1 MDRRHPVRRCVNTP
15 TYGSVN
21 NEHICATAYIDNVI
35 PHISKCV
42 NEECAFS
49 TFDAKRTLHALY
61 KMDNAACGRT
71 AFAFGAYTNDCEYW
85 RKILEASAM
94 YKSFSAAFYVTACI
108 INQEGST

>member
-21 NEHICATAYIDNVI
+21 NEHICATVYIDN
-35 PHISKCV
+35 
-42 NEECAFS
+42 NFS
-49 TFDAKRTLHALY
+49 TFDAKRTLLTLY
-61 KMDNAACGRT
+61 KMDNTACGRT
-71 AFAFGAYTNDCEYW
+71 AFAFDTYTNDCEYW

>member
-49 TFDAKRTLHALY
+49 TSDAKRTMYALY
-61 KMDNAACGRT
+61 KMDNVACDRT
-71 AFAFGAYTNDCEYW
+71 AFAFGAYTNDREYW

-94 YKSFSAAFYVTACI
+94 
-108 INQEGST
+108 